1 MQPSAC
7 SYSLT
12 LFRPEYRSPI
22 SPEPNANF
30 LAMLPKG
37 SCWGRFSI
45 RYHNQQLH
53 IHFHTL
59 ALIVPCFLLFFPSF
73 ATRQSYWKISFPNH
87 NSPTRDCSIRLA
99 HCSGEPLAITLH
111 RLPSAIKNEKPSS
124 LSVEISFRLA
134 NSGGTTL
141 QARGRGGM
149 GDKN

>member
-1 MQPSAC
+1 MFIFPNPFPPGISKSHFPRAQREFPRHAPERLLLGKVLNTVPQPTITHPLPHTGSHC
-7 SYSLT
+7 S
-12 LFRPEYRSPI
+12 LF
-22 SPEPNANF
+22 
-30 LAMLPKG
+30 L
-37 SCWGRFSI
+37 
-45 RYHNQQLH
+45 
-53 IHFHTL
+53 
-59 ALIVPCFLLFFPSF
+59 VFFPSF

-99 HCSGEPLAITLH
+99 HCSAEPSAITLR
-111 RLPSAIKNEKPSS
+111 RLSSAIKNEKPSS